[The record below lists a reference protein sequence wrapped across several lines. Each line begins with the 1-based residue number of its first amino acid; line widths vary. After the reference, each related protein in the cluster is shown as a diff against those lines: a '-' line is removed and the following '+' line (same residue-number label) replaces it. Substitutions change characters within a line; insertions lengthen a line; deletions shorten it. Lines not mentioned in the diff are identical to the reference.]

1 MAISFQTLPPKD
13 AIEFFKSKG
22 YAIGFNWQDIFKE
35 ENARAFTVAKVMRYD
50 LLEDIRRAVY
60 LAIAEGHTLHRFKKE
75 LIPTLKAKGWWE
87 KGMVFDPKTEK
98 LVMSQLGSHRRLEII
113 YDTNLRMARAA
124 GQWKR
129 ITAVKKNRP
138 YLTYVIVGDERTRPH
153 HRTKNM
159 WTFPVDHPFWDEWYP
174 PNGWHCR
181 CSVRQHSLRDLKRLD
196 IKVTSENAFNNII
209 KKPATNFRTGEIQ
222 QLPVGISKGFNYNVG
237 KHHMRGITPPPSSNP
252 IKTPSSNP
260 IKTPSSNPIKTP
272 SSNPIKTPS
281 SNPIKTPTIIND
293 NPPPMPPA
301 RTVEASRL
309 TDPIGKTD
317 DQLIDMFIAE
327 FEGEIILK
335 DKIGEPILISKDFF
349 FDFRTGRHKL
359 DQKLRKKAILLFAD
373 TIKNPDEIW
382 WSWEYHEFEQRYK
395 LIRRYFAQFNVEGI
409 AAPIMIAFE
418 TSKDG
423 WKGLTAFRPRKVDYL
438 KKQRGGV
445 LAYRKPEKDEQ

>member
-13 AIEFFKSKG
+13 AIEFFRSKG

-35 ENARAFTVAKVMRYD
+35 EHARAFTVAKVMRYD
-50 LLEDIRRAVY
+50 LLEDIRRAVD

-75 LIPTLKAKGWWE
+75 LIPTLKAKGWWG

-124 GQWKR
+124 GSWKR
-129 ITAVKKNRP
+129 ITEVKKHRP

-153 HRTKNM
+153 HRAKNM

-196 IKVTSENAFNNII
+196 IKVTSENTFNNII

-252 IKTPSSNP
+252 IKTPSG
-260 IKTPSSNPIKTP
+260 
-272 SSNPIKTPS
+272 
-281 SNPIKTPTIIND
+281 IID
-293 NPPPMPPA
+293 NLPPMPPA

-309 TDPIGKTD
+309 IDPIGKTE

-327 FEGEIILK
+327 FEGKIILK

-349 FDFRTGRHKL
+349 FNFRTGRHKL